1 MSQMLLQTAQPSQP
15 SPAEP
20 AQWWLVWGDRD
31 INSFVSPGCSQR
43 QEGGQKGGA
52 ALDTWKLS
60 HI

>member
-1 MSQMLLQTAQPSQP
+1 MSQMLLQTAHW
-15 SPAEP
+15 
-20 AQWWLVWGDRD
+20 WWLVWGDRD
-31 INSFVSPGCSQR
+31 INSFGAPGASQR